1 MPLFDSENF
10 NQLCKS
16 CQTPIDSM
24 NNGTDTM
31 PMKCTQMF

>member
-1 MPLFDSENF
+1 MSINYA
-10 NQLCKS
+10 KS